1 METAHGEDAASPM
14 RPQTDDDSR
23 ASTCPVWSP
32 GTGRTPSIHMALLPM
47 HTHTLDG
54 HQMRDQ
60 QSHLALG
67 TDHNLAIFPMALVL
81 RQIVGSIEGRWLW
94 LASKRATGALI

>member
-1 METAHGEDAASPM
+1 M

-81 RQIVGSIEGRWLW
+81 RRSIEGRWLW